1 MKKLLMMTGLVL
13 CAMVENSTMSNAQY
27 IKKNSQVG
35 QFGKAL
41 EDLAEQYMAKQQAPA
56 QNKANSVGAASAT
69 SIEYARSAARA
80 CLNGRWEQQP
90 CLKAISENT
99 LVMAAN
105 YGAVLQGRGKN
116 RESEILKENCAAA
129 TAATKGEYPAY
140 AMRSAYVEC
149 ANKIYDLTEMTKM
162 SPDLSQ
168 YQLLV
173 GAVQCLDKSTTCTG
187 VESGL
192 AKYR

>member
-1 MKKLLMMTGLVL
+1 MKKRSLFLGLAIAVL
-13 CAMVENSTMSNAQY
+13 TLTLWGASSDAQY
-27 IKKNSQVG
+27 VRKKSKSSQSQG
-35 QFGKAL
+35 AL
-41 EDLAEQYMAKQQAPA
+41 GAPSGT
-56 QNKANSVGAASAT
+56 SVD
-69 SIEYARSAARA
+69 YAGRAARA
-80 CLNGRWEQQP
+80 CLNGRWEEQA

-99 LVMAAN
+99 LVMASN
-105 YGAVLQGRGKN
+105 YGAALQGRGKN
-116 RESEILKENCAAA
+116 KASETLKEHCAAA

-149 ANKIYDLTEMTKM
+149 ANKVYDLTESTKM

-173 GAVQCLDKSTTCTG
+173 GAVQCLDKSRACKG

-192 AKYR
+192 AKYK

>member
-1 MKKLLMMTGLVL
+1 MRECHMEKRALFLTLAIAVL
-13 CAMVENSTMSNAQY
+13 TLTVWSASSDAQY
-27 IKKNSQVG
+27 IRKSPRKTQSQSPGTLGGPSGTSVD
-35 QFGKAL
+35 F
-41 EDLAEQYMAKQQAPA
+41 AKRA
-56 QNKANSVGAASAT
+56 AN
-69 SIEYARSAARA
+69 A
-80 CLNGRWEQQP
+80 CLNGHWEDQA
-90 CLKAISENT
+90 CLKSISENT

-105 YGAVLQGRGKN
+105 YGAALQKRGKN
-116 RESEILKENCAAA
+116 KDSETLKENCAAA

-149 ANKIYDLTEMTKM
+149 ANKVYDLTESTKM

-173 GAVQCLDKSTTCTG
+173 GAVQCLDKSRACKG

-192 AKYR
+192 AKYK

>member
-1 MKKLLMMTGLVL
+1 MQKPARLFGLAL
-13 CAMVENSTMSNAQY
+13 CALTLSIWSAPVDAQY
-27 IKKNSQVG
+27 IKRQSQKSQSPG
-35 QFGKAL
+35 AIGGPSGTATDF
-41 EDLAEQYMAKQQAPA
+41 AK
-56 QNKANSVGAASAT
+56 
-69 SIEYARSAARA
+69 RAARA
-80 CLNGRWEQQP
+80 CLNGHWEDQA

-105 YGAVLQGRGKN
+105 YGAVLQRRGKN
-116 RESEILKENCAAA
+116 KASEILKEHCAAA

-149 ANKIYDLTEMTKM
+149 VNKIYDLTESTKV

-173 GAVQCLDKSTTCTG
+173 GAVQCLDKSTACTG

-192 AKYR
+192 AKYK